1 MAEGGARAATEV
13 ELTRGRAASH
23 PVAARPLQAGG
34 SHGGGSPSF
43 QHRALSP
50 LFLNI
55 CPIDSTYKYS
65 ELTADFFSAE
75 MAPWWKGVSIEL
87 GCQFQ
92 DWRGLT
98 ALVGLQQGWPPQ
110 QLEFRLTNQ

>member
-1 MAEGGARAATEV
+1 MEGEKAFARHARSPVAPLRAAESV
-13 ELTRGRAASH
+13 SCSL
-23 PVAARPLQAGG
+23 P
-34 SHGGGSPSF
+34 
-43 QHRALSP
+43 
-50 LFLNI
+50 
-55 CPIDSTYKYS
+55 YKYS

-75 MAPWWKGVSIEL
+75 MAPWWKGVSVEL